1 MGRCKYLR
9 NMITY
14 RPLTPEMAG
23 KLAEIDRS
31 ESIDKIYTLN
41 EGALFSVEMHC
52 ECSSWDAVALKEVQE
67 RFRSELQKGGMGI
80 GAFKE
85 DALVGFGVLAH
96 AFIGA
101 AQDQLQV
108 DLLYVSRNFRRKGIG
123 KSILQMLSEE
133 AKKRGAKAL
142 YISSTETRSA
152 VSFYMGNGAA
162 VTAEVDKVLFEKEP
176 TDIHMLKKLE

>member
-1 MGRCKYLR
+1 
-9 NMITY
+9 
-14 RPLTPEMAG
+14 MAG

-31 ESIDKIYTLN
+31 ESIDKMYTWN
-41 EGALFSVEMHC
+41 EGTLSATETHF
-52 ECSSWDAVALKEVQE
+52 ECSSWDAVALKQLQE
-67 RFRSELQKGGMGI
+67 RFRMELQNGGMGI

-96 AFIGA
+96 AFIGLDH
-101 AQDQLQV
+101 DQLQV

-123 KSILQMLSEE
+123 KTILNMLSEE
-133 AKKRGAKAL
+133 AKQRGAKAL
-142 YISSTETRSA
+142 YISSTETKSA

-162 VTAEVDKVLFEKEP
+162 VTTEVDKVLFEKEP